1 MDEALGNFLALQAQN
16 VTRLQN
22 ACANKVQDVAM
33 YNYELDKFVRLRLGT
48 NHTEIMAHVMALCD
62 SLAPILCTQLRV
74 PLNKWVN
81 PEPMATSL
89 LMTIAD
95 TLSFYS
101 IPVRGYARGPKDY
114 FGLRLRAPA
123 SMTQYRNTLEKLA
136 QSLDTEIHETEKGW
150 QKQLL
155 ASSAENVVAAIYNT
169 WPNKD
174 TRALVATHLSVL
186 YDMNAL
192 YIEKDKFRCAWAE
205 SLAASKAEPLVLE
218 RKRAAS
224 KALSESQLDRV
235 KALSATLAEKA
246 TSAEGELS
254 EVEELSDQQL
264 KLFQPIQ
271 DYLMVAS
278 LYGAPGE
285 RYEPTRLDF
294 VKASFAPDADVF
306 ISIEYSAEDQE
317 YSNVTIHYKKLNK
330 TGQALTVNLT
340 EMAPTLAKFCVRYRA
355 MLKRFNGS
363 RGNLFF
369 LYKQKSKL
377 FQPMTT
383 GCYSYALA
391 DLWQRY
397 REFLGFDMKEEAGTG
412 CNAARHSHKRSKRGP
427 PLTSEDQEDL
437 KQQGHST
444 TTDATY

>member
-33 YNYELDKFVRLRLGT
+33 YNYELDKFLRLRLGT

-62 SLAPILCTQLRV
+62 SLAPVLCTQLRV

-235 KALSATLAEKA
+235 KELSATLAEKA

>member
-33 YNYELDKFVRLRLGT
+33 YNYELDKFLRLRLGT

-62 SLAPILCTQLRV
+62 SLAPILCSQLRV

-246 TSAEGELS
+246 TTAVGELS

-369 LYKQKSKL
+369 LYKQQSKL

>member
-33 YNYELDKFVRLRLGT
+33 YNYELDKFLRLRLGT

-62 SLAPILCTQLRV
+62 SLAPVLCTQLRV

-224 KALSESQLDRV
+224 KALSEPQLDRV
-235 KALSATLAEKA
+235 KELSATLAEKA
-246 TSAEGELS
+246 TTAVGELS

>member
-33 YNYELDKFVRLRLGT
+33 YNYELDKFLRLRLGT

-62 SLAPILCTQLRV
+62 SLAPVLCTQLRV

-235 KALSATLAEKA
+235 KELSATLAEKA
-246 TSAEGELS
+246 TTAVGELS

>member
-33 YNYELDKFVRLRLGT
+33 YNYELDKFLRLRLGT

-62 SLAPILCTQLRV
+62 SLAPVLCTQLRV

-174 TRALVATHLSVL
+174 TRALIATHLSVL

-246 TSAEGELS
+246 TTAVGELS

>member
-33 YNYELDKFVRLRLGT
+33 YNYELDKFLRLRLGT

-62 SLAPILCTQLRV
+62 SLAPVLCTQLRV

-246 TSAEGELS
+246 TTAVGELS

>member
-33 YNYELDKFVRLRLGT
+33 YNYELDKFLRLRLGT

-246 TSAEGELS
+246 TTAVGELS

>member
-33 YNYELDKFVRLRLGT
+33 YNYELDKFLRLRLGT

-62 SLAPILCTQLRV
+62 SLAPVLCTQLRV

-246 TSAEGELS
+246 TTAVGELS

-294 VKASFAPDADVF
+294 VKASFAPDSDVF

-427 PLTSEDQEDL
+427 PLTSEDKEDL

>member
-33 YNYELDKFVRLRLGT
+33 YNYELDKFLRLRLGT

-62 SLAPILCTQLRV
+62 SLAPVLCTQLRV

-235 KALSATLAEKA
+235 KSLSATLAEKA
-246 TSAEGELS
+246 TTAVGELS

>member
-1 MDEALGNFLALQAQN
+1 
-16 VTRLQN
+16 
-22 ACANKVQDVAM
+22 
-33 YNYELDKFVRLRLGT
+33 
-48 NHTEIMAHVMALCD
+48 
-62 SLAPILCTQLRV
+62 
-74 PLNKWVN
+74 
-81 PEPMATSL
+81 
-89 LMTIAD
+89 
-95 TLSFYS
+95 
-101 IPVRGYARGPKDY
+101 
-114 FGLRLRAPA
+114 
-123 SMTQYRNTLEKLA
+123 
-136 QSLDTEIHETEKGW
+136 
-150 QKQLL
+150 
-155 ASSAENVVAAIYNT
+155 
-169 WPNKD
+169 
-174 TRALVATHLSVL
+174 
-186 YDMNAL
+186 
-192 YIEKDKFRCAWAE
+192 
-205 SLAASKAEPLVLE
+205 
-218 RKRAAS
+218 
-224 KALSESQLDRV
+224 LSESQLDRV

-246 TSAEGELS
+246 TTAVGELS

>member
-22 ACANKVQDVAM
+22 ACANKVHDVAM
-33 YNYELDKFVRLRLGT
+33 YNYELDKFLRLRLGT

-62 SLAPILCTQLRV
+62 SLAPVLCTQLRV

-235 KALSATLAEKA
+235 KSLSATLAEKA
-246 TSAEGELS
+246 TTAVGELS

-427 PLTSEDQEDL
+427 PLTSEDKEDL

>member
-33 YNYELDKFVRLRLGT
+33 YNYELDKFLRLRLAS

-62 SLAPILCTQLRV
+62 SLAPVLCTQLRV

-246 TSAEGELS
+246 TTAVGELS

>member
-33 YNYELDKFVRLRLGT
+33 YNYELDKFLRLRLGT

-62 SLAPILCTQLRV
+62 SLAPVLCTQLRV

>member
-33 YNYELDKFVRLRLGT
+33 YNYELDKFLRLRLGT

-62 SLAPILCTQLRV
+62 SLAPVLCTQLRV

-224 KALSESQLDRV
+224 KALSEPQLDRV

-246 TSAEGELS
+246 TTAVGELS

-427 PLTSEDQEDL
+427 PLTSEDKEDL

>member
-33 YNYELDKFVRLRLGT
+33 YNYELDKFLRLRLGT

-62 SLAPILCTQLRV
+62 SLAPVLCTQLRV

-155 ASSAENVVAAIYNT
+155 VSSAENVVAAIYNT

-235 KALSATLAEKA
+235 KELSATLAEKA
-246 TSAEGELS
+246 TTAVGELS

-427 PLTSEDQEDL
+427 PLTSEDKEDL

>member
-33 YNYELDKFVRLRLGT
+33 YNYELDKFLRLRLGT

-62 SLAPILCTQLRV
+62 SLAPVLCTQLRV

-155 ASSAENVVAAIYNT
+155 VSSAENVVAAIYNT

-246 TSAEGELS
+246 TTAVGELS

>member
-33 YNYELDKFVRLRLGT
+33 YNYELDKFLRLRLGT

-62 SLAPILCTQLRV
+62 SLAPVLCTQLRV

-155 ASSAENVVAAIYNT
+155 VSSAENVVAAIYNT

-235 KALSATLAEKA
+235 KSLSATLAEKA
-246 TSAEGELS
+246 TTAVGELS

-427 PLTSEDQEDL
+427 PLTSEDKEDL